1 MSKRLRVEKADA
13 RQEFARFM
21 KGAKKYEIIIE
32 FENPQTD
39 EIFEVPIIYTP
50 ATAFDLAAIY
60 ADFDAD
66 ADVEEQFDYSCDVF
80 NFCID
85 RACGIKFVNCEKGQ
99 ANYEAGE
106 ISIRDLTV
114 ENKQLLETA
123 FSPGVGKSG
132 PQLEQKLKGA
142 RRQVGKGVSC
152 KNAAGMDVGAASDLL
167 I

>member
-1 MSKRLRVEKADA
+1 MSKKVRIDRSNSRK
-13 RQEFARFM
+13 EFASFM
-21 KGAKKYEIIIE
+21 KGSKKYEIIIE

-39 EIFEVPIIYTP
+39 EIFEIPIVYTP

-66 ADVEEQFDYSCDVF
+66 SDTEEQFEYSCDVF

-114 ENKQLLETA
+114 EQKQLLETA

-132 PQLEQKLKGA
+132 PQLEQKLKNS

-152 KNAAGMDVGAASDLL
+152 KDAAGMDVRALTDLSV
-167 I
+167 